1 MARHAASVVLR
12 DEVLSATR
20 ATVTG
25 GVVAIAARRSGSG
38 VATSLVSERQDSG
51 SKRRYLT
58 NRGECTSASVLAAA
72 AKVRWT
78 CE

>member
-1 MARHAASVVLR
+1 
-12 DEVLSATR
+12 
-20 ATVTG
+20 
-25 GVVAIAARRSGSG
+25 VVAIAARRSGSG